1 MTATTPSSRSI
12 RRIMVTGATAA
23 LMAIPFFAG
32 PASALSLSAAPR
44 QGRICTEVD
53 GKGCETFRDD
63 CKKAGKGITSTG
75 AGNVAILNCVT
86 IPPAP

>member
-1 MTATTPSSRSI
+1 MNATTSRI
-12 RRIMVTGATAA
+12 RRTILAGATAA
-23 LMAIPFFAG
+23 VMAIPFFAG

-44 QGRICTEVD
+44 QSRICTEVD

-75 AGNVAILNCVT
+75 AGNISILSCIT
-86 IPPAP
+86 IPPYPAP

>member
-1 MTATTPSSRSI
+1 MNATTTSI
-12 RRIMVTGATAA
+12 RRMILTGATAA

-32 PASALSLSAAPR
+32 PASALSLSAGPR
-44 QGRICTEVD
+44 QSRICTEVG

-75 AGNVAILNCVT
+75 AGDIAVLNCIT
-86 IPPAP
+86 IPPYPAP